1 MAGLKDALLAER
13 AQLLGSNCA
22 LNYSKNPLVVL
33 RGEKQW
39 LYDEFGIAYLD
50 CVNNVCHV
58 GHCHPGVVKA
68 ASTQL
73 ATLQT
78 NSRLVS
84 PAHSRLAT
92 SRNAPD
98 AALRCL

>member
-1 MAGLKDALLAER
+1 MAGMKESLIAER
-13 AQLLGSNCA
+13 AQVIGPNCA
-22 LNYSKNPLVVL
+22 LNYAKNPIVVL

-39 LYDEFGIAYLD
+39 LYDEFGVAYLD

-58 GHCHPGVVKA
+58 GHCHPDVVKA

-78 NSRLVS
+78 NSR
-84 PAHSRLAT
+84 
-92 SRNAPD
+92 
-98 AALRCL
+98 